1 MRKHCN
7 NQKYKLMKDQD
18 LQQDDQSKA
27 PEKTKDYYFKIKGSE
42 DVVLCTIQA
51 ATRNGE
57 VINVLIF
64 AKMEIGLNV
73 LLIRTDNPAKALE
86 TICGLSGVSV
96 NTLEILEFKN
106 GQGIILPKSLTN

>member
-1 MRKHCN
+1 
-7 NQKYKLMKDQD
+7 MKDQD

-64 AKMEIGLNV
+64 TRKEVGLNV
-73 LLIRTDNPAKALE
+73 LLIRTDNPTRALE
-86 TICGLSGVSV
+86 TMCSLSGVSIDV
-96 NTLEILEFKN
+96 LEILEFEK
-106 GQGIILPKSLTN
+106 GQEILLPKLLRN